1 MQRIDQQQALKTI
14 LRNPAIWRAE
24 PAQPTRQSIA
34 TAYPALDQALPE
46 RGWPVGMLTE
56 LLVSETGVGELALL
70 TPALRA
76 ICAQGRG
83 IALIAPPYL
92 PHARAWEAAGIT
104 LERMLIVDSEGS
116 DLLWAAEQALRSG
129 ECGAVVVWS
138 QAAGRALNN
147 RALQRLQL
155 AVGTANALCFL
166 YRPVSAEANPSP
178 APLRIRL
185 AAQAG
190 ALQVHLVKC
199 RGALRARPLRVQP
212 FPAHWAQVGTATEA
226 PRPAGSQRD
235 VVTVRAPAEWVP
247 LAESKR
253 STAPGHTPALAL
265 HRQVRPAQLLS
276 RSAVLAVAAPDTSL
290 PVHTHSV

>member
-1 MQRIDQQQALKTI
+1 MQRIDQQQALETI
-14 LRNPAIWRAE
+14 LRHPAIWRAE
-24 PAQPTRQSIA
+24 PAQASQQSIA
-34 TAYPALDQALPE
+34 TTHAVLDQALPE
-46 RGWPVGMLTE
+46 HGWPIGVLTE
-56 LLVSETGVGELALL
+56 LLVRETGVGELALL
-70 TPALRA
+70 TPALRT

-92 PHARAWEAAGIT
+92 PHARAWEAAGIA
-104 LERMLIVDSEGS
+104 LERMLIVASEGS

-129 ECGAVVVWS
+129 ECGAVMVWS

-155 AVGTANALCFL
+155 AASTGNALCFL

-190 ALQVHLVKC
+190 ALQLHFVKC
-199 RGALRARPLRVQP
+199 RGVLRTQPVLVQS
-212 FPAHWAQVGTATEA
+212 FPAHWQRVISATEA
-226 PRPAGSQRD
+226 ARVAGSPRN
-235 VVTVRAPAEWVP
+235 VVTVSASPATAGIAAPQQRHA
-247 LAESKR
+247 
-253 STAPGHTPALAL
+253 H
-265 HRQVRPAQLLS
+265 PAQF
-276 RSAVLAVAAPDTSL
+276 SARPPLLAVAVPNPSI